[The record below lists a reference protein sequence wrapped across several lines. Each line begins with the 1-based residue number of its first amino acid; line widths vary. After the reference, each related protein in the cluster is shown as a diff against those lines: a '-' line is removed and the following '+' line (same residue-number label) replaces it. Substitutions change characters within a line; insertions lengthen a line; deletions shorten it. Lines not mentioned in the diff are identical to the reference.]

1 MELEKFLEN
10 CQSQMGYTFRNK
22 ELLRNALTHA
32 SGADTPYQSNERMEF
47 LGDAVLGYVICKH
60 LYEKLPN
67 TLEGD
72 MTKIKSS
79 VVSRVTCQKLCKQ
92 LGLDK
97 FLILGR
103 GLGRSNRIPDSI
115 FANTLEAFIAAVY
128 LDGGME
134 AARRFILRVFEE
146 EIDEVS
152 QDSDANNHK
161 SVLQHYSQKNL
172 GKIPEYKILDIKG
185 PEHRKSFH
193 VQVRV
198 GDQVF
203 PAAWGVTKKEAEQRA
218 AENALA
224 VLYGFPI
231 PYL

>member
-1 MELEKFLEN
+1 MDLEKFLAN
-10 CQSQMGYTFRNK
+10 CQAKMGYTFRNK
-22 ELLRNALTHA
+22 ELLRTALTHA
-32 SGADTPYQSNERMEF
+32 SGADTPSQSNERMEF
-47 LGDAVLGYVICKH
+47 LGDAVLGYVICDH
-60 LYEKLPN
+60 LYEQLPD
-67 TLEGD
+67 TPEGD

-79 VVSRVTCQKLCKQ
+79 VVSRVTCQKICMQ

-103 GLGRSNRIPDSI
+103 GLGRSNRVPGSI

-134 AARRFILRVFEE
+134 AARKFILRIFQA
-146 EIDEVS
+146 EIAEVA
-152 QDSDANNHK
+152 QDSDAHNHK
-161 SVLQHYSQKNL
+161 SVLQHYSQKHL
-172 GKIPEYKILDIKG
+172 GHIPEYKILDIQG
-185 PEHRKSFH
+185 PEHRKTFR
-193 VQVRV
+193 VQTRV
-198 GDQVF
+198 GNQVF

-224 VLYGFPI
+224 TLHGDPI